1 MLLSDVLLD
10 PDVPLVRDELEDPD
24 VPELLDTLLD
34 PDAPPERL
42 EPFVVVLVRED
53 ELEEASRR
61 VVTDDPSVLMVFV
74 VVRAEPFVFTRDVV
88 VVEAGDAF
96 LPVVALLEPDV

>member
-10 PDVPLVRDELEDPD
+10 PDVPLVRDELEDPE

-34 PDAPPERL
+34 PDVPPERL

-74 VVRAEPFVFTRDVV
+74 VVRAEPFEFTRDVV

-96 LPVVALLEPDV
+96 LPVVVLLEPDV